1 MRETQQNSAEALSGP
16 RARLLELSQARGV
29 SLAALSELVGRNPT
43 YLQQFIRK
51 GSPRKLEEQDR
62 ATLARFLGV
71 GEEELREAQENS
83 YAKPAKRESGA
94 WIEVPRL
101 ALGAAAG
108 PGALGADERPFDSF
122 RFSRRWLAEQGLER
136 AQLSAIRVEGDS
148 MEPLLHDGDEILVED
163 VVVDVAVLHAADD
176 HALALGLRIVVERNR
191 GKRRRRCACG
201 TASRGTHRHVH
212 SRGRASDRRQGL
224 RTSYA
229 YAVCDSLNLD
239 RAQSVGHRL
248 IPERDAFSW
257 SRCGG

>member
-1 MRETQQNSAEALSGP
+1 MVTDPQTPRLSLAGP
-16 RARLLELSQARGV
+16 RARLLALSQEKGV
-29 SLAALSELVGRNPT
+29 SLAALSELLGRNPS

-101 ALGAAAG
+101 DLGASAG
-108 PGALGADERPFDSF
+108 PGAMPGGEGAFDTF

-148 MEPLLHDGDEILVED
+148 MEPLLNDGDEILVD
-163 VVVDVAVLHAADD
+163 RSPRPFRDGIHVVRLGDTLMVKRLASAGAGRVALLSQNLAYPPVEVAAEEIEII
-176 HALALGLRIVVERNR
+176 GRVVWKG
-191 GKRRRRCACG
+191 GK
-201 TASRGTHRHVH
+201 
-212 SRGRASDRRQGL
+212 
-224 RTSYA
+224 
-229 YAVCDSLNLD
+229 
-239 RAQSVGHRL
+239 
-248 IPERDAFSW
+248 I
-257 SRCGG
+257 